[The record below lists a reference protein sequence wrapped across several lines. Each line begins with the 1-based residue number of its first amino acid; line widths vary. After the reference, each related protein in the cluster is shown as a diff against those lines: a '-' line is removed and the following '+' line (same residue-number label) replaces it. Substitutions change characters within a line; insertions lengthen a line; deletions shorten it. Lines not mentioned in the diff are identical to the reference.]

1 MPATGQQSKDSS
13 KSKRGGSR
21 PGAGRKPGRPDRATA
36 EQKDGLE
43 AQARAFT
50 KVALMA
56 LVKIATRG
64 TSESARVTAAMGLL
78 DRGYGKP
85 RQTVENTGEGGGPML
100 VTVTHRVVDPK

>member
-1 MPATGQQSKDSS
+1 
-13 KSKRGGSR
+13 
-21 PGAGRKPGRPDRATA
+21 
-36 EQKDGLE
+36 
-43 AQARAFT
+43 
-50 KVALMA
+50 MA
-56 LVKIATRG
+56 LVEIATRG